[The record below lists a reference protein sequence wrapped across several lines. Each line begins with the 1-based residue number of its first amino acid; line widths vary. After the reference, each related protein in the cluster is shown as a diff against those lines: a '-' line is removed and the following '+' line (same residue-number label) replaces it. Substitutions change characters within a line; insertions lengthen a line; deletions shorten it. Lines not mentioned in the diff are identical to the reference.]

1 MGVLKHSKIFLLLAA
16 ASLAACSTTS
26 SDEATAPAA
35 SAPVAAETSTTET
48 AVNPD
53 AALLG
58 TTVVYFDFD
67 SDTIKQEAYEVL
79 QAHAKYLAGHAD
91 AHVRLEG
98 NADERGTREYNMG
111 LGERRG
117 NAVAKFL
124 RVNGAS
130 DSQLEVISYGE
141 EKPAVEGHDESAW
154 GKNRRAEIV
163 YTAGRP

>member
-26 SDEATAPAA
+26 DEEAVAPAA
-35 SAPVAAETSTTET
+35 SAPVAAETTTTE
-48 AVNPD
+48 APANPD
-53 AALLG
+53 AALLA

-67 SDTIKQEAYEVL
+67 SDAIKQESYEVL
-79 QAHAKYLAGHAD
+79 QAHSKYLAANPGS
-91 AHVRLEG
+91 HVRLEG
-98 NADERGTREYNMG
+98 NCDERGTREYNMG

-117 NAVAKFL
+117 NSVAKFL

-130 DSQLEVISYGE
+130 DSQLEVVSYGE
-141 EKPAVEGHDESAW
+141 EKPAVEGHDESAY
-154 GKNRRAEIV
+154 GKNRRVEIV